1 MTIGDVSVEL
11 LDMGKRV
18 SRVPAVF
25 VDGAME

>member
-1 MTIGDVSVEL
+1 MTIGDMSVEL

-18 SRVPAVF
+18 PRVPAVF